1 MTIWPQKCSD
11 LATLVLGFSNILI
24 NGSNIEVV
32 NHVKILSFTI
42 SGDLKWNQHVDN
54 IVKKANKR
62 IYFIIQLKRAKIPPS
77 AILLFYCTCV
87 NPILEYS
94 TQVFHYALPKYLSD
108 VIERVQQRV
117 VSIINPGSDYTDS
130 LTRSKLQTL
139 HARRE
144 DACLKLFKNIES
156 RSNHKLHHLPPT
168 RMVQNHCLR
177 SHREFIIPNVNTN
190 RFLNTFIL
198 SSVNEMNKSQ
208 K

>member
-1 MTIWPQKCSD
+1 M
-11 LATLVLGFSNILI
+11 AFSNILI

-32 NHVKILSFTI
+32 NHVKILGLTI

-54 IVKKANKR
+54 IGKKANKW
-62 IYFIIQLKRAKIPPS
+62 IYFIIQLKQAKIPPS

-87 NPILEYS
+87 RPILEYS

-108 VIERVQQRV
+108 AIECVQQRV
-117 VSIINPGSDYTDS
+117 LSIIYPGSDYTDS

-156 RSNHKLHHLPPT
+156 RSDHKLQDLLPQEWSRIT
-168 RMVQNHCLR
+168 A
-177 SHREFIIPNVNTN
+177 
-190 RFLNTFIL
+190 
-198 SSVNEMNKSQ
+198 
-208 K
+208 